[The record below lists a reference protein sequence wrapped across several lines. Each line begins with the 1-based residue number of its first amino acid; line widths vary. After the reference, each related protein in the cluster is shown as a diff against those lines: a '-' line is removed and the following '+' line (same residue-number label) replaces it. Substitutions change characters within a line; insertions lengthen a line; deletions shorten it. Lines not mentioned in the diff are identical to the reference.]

1 MSAEPGLEIRDLSV
15 SYEALSGTGR
25 KAVLDHLSLRFF
37 PGDYVVLLGANG
49 SGKSTLLHAIAG
61 TMPGDVAGE
70 IVWNGRSIST
80 MAPFRRARFLGR
92 IDQDP
97 LASGA
102 AHLTLIEHCQL
113 SGIVRGRY
121 AVAWDHISVALRDS
135 GTKLDPKQPLRTLS
149 GGQRQLFLLLLAT
162 LSDPEILLLD
172 EPTSALDSSYTQLVL
187 RSIDAYASS
196 KPRIV
201 VLVTHDLD
209 EAREHGNRLVILTPA
224 GQIAADVSNGSKRQV
239 SREDILGWMLPRERS
254 SCS

>member
-15 SYEALSGTGR
+15 SYEAPSGPGR

-61 TMPGDVAGE
+61 TMRGEVAGE

-113 SGIVRGRY
+113 SEMVRGRR
-121 AVAWDHISVALRDS
+121 AVAWRDVSDALQAT
-135 GTKLDPKQPLRTLS
+135 GTSLDPKQPLRTLS
-149 GGQRQLFLLLLAT
+149 GGQRQLFVLLLAT
-162 LSDPEILLLD
+162 LSRPEVLLLD
-172 EPTSALDSSYTQLVL
+172 EPTSALDASYTQVVL
-187 RSIDAYASS
+187 RSIQGFADSG
-196 KPRIV
+196 RLV

-209 EAREHGNRLVILTPA
+209 EAMGQGNRIVVLGSDGTVVADLSGRDRQAVTRKNLVEWLLST
-224 GQIAADVSNGSKRQV
+224 K
-239 SREDILGWMLPRERS
+239 LS
-254 SCS
+254 STT